1 MNMLNELIEA
11 LTCLPGV
18 GPKSAQRMVFHLL
31 ERARDNGLH
40 LASLLTQALTHIK
53 HCEWCRTFTE
63 FDRCLLCQDT
73 RRDPS
78 IVCIVEN
85 PVDVFAIE
93 QIHAHRGTYFV
104 LMGHLSP
111 IDGIG
116 PDELGIPLLLK
127 RFQENQLRHIIL
139 ATSATVEGET
149 TAHYIAT
156 LAKKYGIHLSRIAY
170 GIPVGGE
177 LNMIDSSTLA
187 HAFSSRTQYE

>member
-1 MNMLNELIEA
+1 MSMLNEFIDA
-11 LTCLPGV
+11 LTCLPGI
-18 GPKSAQRMVFHLL
+18 GPKSAQRIAFHLL
-31 ERARDNGLH
+31 ERARDSGLH
-40 LASLLTQALTHIK
+40 LASLLTNALTHIK
-53 HCEWCRTFTE
+53 HCESCRNFSE

-73 RRDPS
+73 RRDKS
-78 IVCIVEN
+78 VVCIVEN
-85 PVDVFAIE
+85 PVDILAIE
-93 QIHAHRGTYFV
+93 QIHVHRGMYFV

-116 PDELGIPLLLK
+116 PEELGIPLLLK
-127 RFQENQLRHIIL
+127 HFQDKQVRHVIL

-149 TAHYIAT
+149 TAHYIST
-156 LAKKYGIHLSRIAY
+156 LAKKHQITLSRIAY